1 MKKFKNLERIRKSEG
16 YSQKKLAQKLGIS
29 KQYMWGIEI
38 GEKTLSYKMAYKLS
52 KVLKSTPD
60 DIFLDD
66 FKKKWNLSLLFIVVY
81 VFDYIFKFTV

>member
-29 KQYMWGIEI
+29 NQYMWGIEN

-66 FKKKWNLSLLFIVVY
+66 FKKK
-81 VFDYIFKFTV
+81 

>member
-29 KQYMWGIEI
+29 IQYMWGIEN

-66 FKKKWNLSLLFIVVY
+66 FKKK
-81 VFDYIFKFTV
+81 